1 MQLSYLSA
9 CNGLPLAKTFLASQ
23 SKPYPLVTNV
33 DSHHVTVT
41 TVDEL
46 ANSIRTHAKL
56 GHCLMKGP
64 LKKQLQEESR
74 KGKSDRNAYS
84 DLLVLDIDGL
94 TLPQTNSG
102 NTRLTAMH
110 LEHIA
115 NVIVSELPEPLQN
128 VSYIAQA
135 SASFGMK
142 PTYSL
147 HLFFMLSVPMPPK
160 AIKLWLQHTNHTSD
174 LFEPQI
180 QLSVNGLSLKYPLDA
195 SVADNSKLIFIAPPV
210 FADGVHNPF
219 ENDDDRIVVVAKQHE
234 TLDLASLMTGI
245 SREVCFEMTKRKKDE
260 LRKDSGMSRKREKI
274 QVAQVGYRNEEIL
287 TNPDRVSIAVSD
299 DSSAPFIRC
308 NINGGDSNAYYFNL
322 EAPTYMYN
330 FKDEPIFEIEKAD
343 PDFYLSIFEMFD
355 EQIAE
360 SGQARR
366 PIVIR
371 DFWTDIFYCGI
382 FDPDKNQFADDFP
395 LTPLGKGSIDSFML
409 SHGRPVPD
417 FIPDASVIF
426 DPTQEDD
433 PIQLNNTPY
442 QINMYRQTP
451 FMLNAQTP
459 PRPLTLGQ
467 GALLKNIC
475 PTIYTL
481 IHHILGN
488 GDEEFERFINWL
500 AYIYQTKRKAGTAWV
515 LTGVPGTGKG
525 LFYSRVLRPLF
536 GEAHVPMKALQN
548 IEEQFNLY
556 MRTALFLIVD
566 EFHMGSAQQGT
577 IKIADKL
584 KNQITE
590 NTMTIRAMRSNQA
603 EVKSFTNF
611 IFLTNRL
618 DAVKIEDGDR
628 RYNIAPRQE
637 QKLEDAQPQVLD
649 NLDKIEEELILF
661 AGALKSYKVIERL
674 VRTCVNNDA
683 KSEMRHVSMSVFEEF
698 CRAIKDGD
706 VSYFADVL
714 QIDAAALMGSGE
726 IMNAQRFVKSWIAA
740 CDQEFSIIPGEHLRT
755 VFHAL
760 TEQTPRINSKEFT
773 KRLERNGLNRVR
785 KREKNANREANPVR
799 GVQVNWQVTEETRS
813 ELVNT
818 YFSEKDI
825 KALVA

>member
-1 MQLSYLSA
+1 MQLCYLSA
-9 CNGLPLAKTFLASQ
+9 CNGLPLAKTFLAAQ

-33 DSHHVTVT
+33 DSHQFTVST
-41 TVDEL
+41 IAEL
-46 ANSIRTHAKL
+46 AQSIRTQADL
-56 GHCLMKGP
+56 GHCLIKGP
-64 LKKQLQEESR
+64 LKKPLQEESR

-94 TLPQTNSG
+94 TLPQMHSG
-102 NTRLTAMH
+102 NTHLTAMH

-115 NVIVSELPEPLQN
+115 NIIVGELPEQLHN

-160 AIKLWLQHTNHTSD
+160 SIKLWLQHTNHTCN

-180 QLSVNGLSLKYPLDA
+180 QLSVNGLSLKYPLDT
-195 SVADNSKLIFIAPPV
+195 SVADNSKLIFIAPPI

-219 ENDDDRIVVVAKQHE
+219 SNNDDRIVVVNKEQE
-234 TLDLASLMTGI
+234 TLDLAAMMSGI
-245 SREVCFEMTKRKKDE
+245 SREVCFEISRRKKDE
-260 LRKDSGMSRKREKI
+260 LRKDAGMARKREKI

-287 TNPDRVSIAVSD
+287 TNPDKVSIAVSD

-360 SGQARR
+360 TGQARR

-371 DFWTDIFYCGI
+371 DFYTDIFYCGI

-417 FIPDASVIF
+417 FIPDASVVF
-426 DPTQEDD
+426 DPTQEED
-433 PIQLNNTPY
+433 PIQLSTMPY
-442 QINMYRQTP
+442 KINMYRQSP
-451 FMLNAQTP
+451 YMLHAEPP
-459 PRPLTLGQ
+459 PRPLSLGQ
-467 GALLKNIC
+467 GIQLKDIC
-475 PTIYTL
+475 PLIYTL

-525 LFYSRVLRPLF
+525 LFYSRILRPLF

-566 EFHMGSAQQGT
+566 EFHMSSAAQGT

-590 NTMTIRAMRSNQA
+590 NTLTIRAMRSNQA
-603 EVKSFTNF
+603 EIKSFTNF

-618 DAVKIEDGDR
+618 DAVKIEEGDR

-637 QKLEDAQPQVLD
+637 TKLEDAHPTVLN
-649 NLDKIEEELILF
+649 NLDQIENELTQF
-661 AGALKSYKVIERL
+661 AGVLKSYRVVERL

-683 KSEMRHVSMSVFEEF
+683 KSEMQHISMSVFEEF
-698 CRAIKDGD
+698 CRAIKEGD

-726 IMNAQRFVKSWIAA
+726 IMNAQRFVKNWIANCHLEYSMA
-740 CDQEFSIIPGEHLRT
+740 PGEHLRT

-760 TEQTPRINSKEFT
+760 TEQTPRMNSKEFS
-773 KRLERNGLNRVR
+773 KRLERNGLVKIR
-785 KREKNANREANPVR
+785 KREINAGRDANPVR
-799 GVQVNWQVTEETRS
+799 GVEIKWKVSEDTRK
-813 ELVNT
+813 ELIDT
-818 YFSEKDI
+818 YFSEKDLA
-825 KALVA
+825 ALVA